1 MILGLTRI
9 SDRCGKKYEHFSKD
23 NKLPYNAIQ
32 PIRRNALGVI
42 MHAGLLMDLCPKC
55 MNEFEK
61 FMTVNSKE
69 ESNNDQN

>member
-9 SDRCGKKYEHFSKD
+9 CDRCGKKYEHFSKD

-32 PIRRNALGVI
+32 PIRRNTLGVI
-42 MHAGLLMDLCPKC
+42 MHAGLLMALSPKC
-55 MNEFEK
+55 MNAFEK

>member
-1 MILGLTRI
+1 MILRLTRI
-9 SDRCGKKYEHFSKD
+9 CDRCGKIYEHFSEN

-32 PIRRNALGVI
+32 PIRRNSLGVI
-42 MHAGLLMDLCPKC
+42 MHAGLLMDLCPNC